1 MGRYIKVNFGN
12 NTRTYVYKQVDNF
25 LSEGMMVWVPTKNGL
40 KKGMIVWEGK
50 IKDVELPVPQN
61 KILDIKSRCYS
72 SVSEKELTRYFGVLI
87 EWYKEGT
94 MSKEQLAFVFEG
106 LVSNNDLDFENNFE
120 LRDFFENELPDICLI
135 YVDEPGNES
144 EKEVEFWKSMREWEY
159 KIKYGY
165 FYKDRNK
172 QKLNLLFPL
181 KESEVED
188 TDEYARVELEVER
201 RIKNEIG
208 EGGYMG
214 YCHRYWSVKKRILA
228 EYGID
233 WKTPQELNPEVNFD

>member
-1 MGRYIKVNFGN
+1 MEEKDV
-12 NTRTYVYKQVDNF
+12 
-25 LSEGMMVWVPTKNGL
+25 
-40 KKGMIVWEGK
+40 IVWEGK

-61 KILDIKSRCYS
+61 KILDVKSRCYS
-72 SVSEKELTRYFGVLI
+72 LVSEKELTRYFGVLI
-87 EWYKEGT
+87 ELYKEGI
-94 MSKEQLAFVFEG
+94 MSKEQLAIIFEG
-106 LVSNNDLDFENNFE
+106 IVSNNDLDFENNFE
-120 LRDFFENELPDICLI
+120 LGEFFQNDLPDICLF

-144 EKEVEFWKSMREWEY
+144 EKELEFWKSMREWEY

-201 RIKNEIG
+201 RIKKEIG